1 MILIFAAGWHPESSG
16 GKFDTGRGMAKNEK
30 GRISGA
36 KCQVRRTEMRF
47 PGSPR
52 VRFFNHA
59 KSVDGAGAVCY
70 TERFYFLF
78 SRKEFFKRC

>member
-1 MILIFAAGWHPESSG
+1 MILIFAAGWRPESSG

-30 GRISGA
+30 GASPEQNARYVGR
-36 KCQVRRTEMRF
+36 KMRF

-59 KSVDGAGAVCY
+59 KSVDGAGTVCY

-78 SRKEFFKRC
+78 SRKELFKRC